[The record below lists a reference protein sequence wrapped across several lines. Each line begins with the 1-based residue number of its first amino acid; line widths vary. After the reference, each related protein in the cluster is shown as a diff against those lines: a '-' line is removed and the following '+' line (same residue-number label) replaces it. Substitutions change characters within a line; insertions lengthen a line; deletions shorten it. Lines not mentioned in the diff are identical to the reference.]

1 MGRLRAKSILIMRAF
16 DGQKSDNRPVNRS
29 AAEKRKQ
36 LAELKLR
43 LAAMRSYESQTL
55 REAMKNKIAEL
66 EAELSGA
73 PRVS

>member
-1 MGRLRAKSILIMRAF
+1 MRAF

>member
-1 MGRLRAKSILIMRAF
+1 MRAF

-43 LAAMRSYESQTL
+43 LAAMRHYESQTL

-66 EAELSGA
+66 EAELGGA
-73 PRVS
+73 PRPS